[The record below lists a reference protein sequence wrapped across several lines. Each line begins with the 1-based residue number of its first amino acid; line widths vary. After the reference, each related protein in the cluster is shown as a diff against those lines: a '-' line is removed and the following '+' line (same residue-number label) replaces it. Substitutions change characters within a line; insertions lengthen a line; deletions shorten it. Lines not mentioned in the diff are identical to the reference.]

1 MPPQIM
7 SKNTTSNTVVVISLE
22 RDKSLERLTLHA
34 YFLHLKLKILFFY
47 FKFAKYSMFTD
58 RIIKIKIFF

>member
-1 MPPQIM
+1 M
-7 SKNTTSNTVVVISLE
+7 STVVVISLE